1 MKQKFLRT
9 LAILVAAL
17 AVFPVAFA
25 ATYTI
30 GEPVQ
35 VWNNTFSLP
44 GANSHQPVVLPNGKM
59 IVNDLATNVA
69 GTEIK
74 KLYII
79 DADGV
84 TEKSAGY
91 STIAAGYAIDD
102 NGHTALGFYDTNVS
116 AGTNFY
122 LRQWSENNGNLD
134 KTSLGVTP
142 VTLPTSSFSAY
153 TFYYE
158 ASGNLVSG
166 TGHIWFPNALVKG
179 DGTTHTS
186 GAYYT
191 VRRFK
196 VVDGV
201 YNSYTDYELG
211 FEYTTQRCVI
221 DIYSSDVANDKYKFL
236 FQVQNGELYDC
247 TLENG
252 AVTSTKITGYPVA
265 RNNANTIAN
274 TLFEIQGKKIL
285 AYNTGANGTRG
296 NQFVVWN
303 MTDNT
308 YKTIDPFTTTTSV
321 TTTKTS
327 YIGSW
332 LKSFKVSDTQT
343 DIFVYSP
350 GVGAA
355 RYSITATEQ
364 SVPTAPVTSLTYQYI
379 KQTVTQPGRQDI
391 KLTWTAPTDA
401 TPQNYKIYRD
411 GKLLTTVSGT
421 TLTYTN
427 TNVTSNY
434 TYKVVPIFDGADED
448 LSLGAE
454 VTTTEVI
461 LIPIAVTLT
470 RAETFE
476 GYANVQL
483 FWSYPGYGAKPDM
496 YNIYRDGVLVGT
508 SQAYY
513 FYEEKL
519 AEGTHT
525 YYIESV
531 YLDADGNPLSATAIS
546 NSKSI
551 EVVARNT
558 NKTTYTLE
566 VIYNYPHEQITGTTP
581 ALFDNRNYYRQGA
594 YYNGKWYIA
603 QRSDQ
608 LCMKDQGVSGGSDY
622 KSTTGALG
630 SNDARGGVVVFS
642 AVDPRTGIID
652 AKENNRL
659 ITILEGTNVGV
670 ATDDKGNIFVRQNDD
685 TSKTRLTKTTPT
697 DAGTNTVPTGSW
709 FEDNF
714 SRRLTGAY
722 IYLSSDGY
730 TTPVDVDLTGLNLAN
745 NLPDWNTLSTSD
757 GYTDKEYK
765 SQRGRSDYYRIE
777 GDFTSAEGAYLY
789 FSPSKS
795 TVVARVNIKVS
806 GTTATVGTP
815 EYVTIGDYTN
825 NDGVATTCS
834 YGVENYAFPVDG
846 RDTYIGQIRSNG
858 YFGIHGIN
866 DYHPIFT
873 ADSRI
878 NNSGGTTIEFNNEL
892 FIISPQTMH
901 SASSGDF
908 IVTKGIKSDY
918 ADVTTADLTNAMPVA
933 TYRQD
938 VSSTGSSTNAS
949 GNWMF
954 AEYGKLDGTS
964 LTVDQKD
971 QAECIFIY
979 QYVPGERFAKYMLYP
994 NNIFPAPPVAIN
1006 LDPVYTSEEGATV
1019 VDENSATGANE
1030 TAVDLLRFDGA
1041 ASWTKPNYDNDG
1053 AEAYVYDSYN
1063 VKIYAEDGQVFL
1075 EQKIE
1080 LNDANYGNETDGYK
1094 FSLDNMWK
1102 DRQYFINVSANYVN
1116 IADANDTH
1124 VSETSYAYTEDG
1136 YNGVAAEGTVK
1147 VYTNPSFPVWYDENG
1162 NLVYKYSHRVDINFN
1177 KPEFDGERVEPVT
1190 QYEIWLDKDKDGEF
1204 EEQLTNFNL
1213 MTGIYD
1219 PATDANVGTIESQIA
1234 VTDGKIVSATYNPST
1249 TKGYALGEKEEAAN
1263 RTDDYLCVLTFFQV
1277 GDFNTNE
1284 GAVMGTGD
1292 ASALNPANWNYQL
1305 RSVYAAGNARIT
1317 TTKTFDM
1324 ATGTPIYTG
1333 VENAISGANSLKLY
1347 PVPTEY
1353 LLNIDCDEAIYSVQV
1368 YDEAGRLV
1376 ENFIGNNMNSMQ
1388 VDLGNLATGYY
1399 FVKVNANQPV
1409 KILKK

>member
-17 AVFPVAFA
+17 VAVPAVLA
-25 ATYTI
+25 AAYVI
-30 GEPVQ
+30 GAPTQ
-35 VWNNTFSLP
+35 VWKYEGSVPGSDAYSAVALTDGKLYTAGINTDYSSPYKTLYTFDNGAVSTSSLGYSSLFP
-44 GANSHQPVVLPNGKM
+44 GA
-59 IVNDLATNVA
+59 LAA
-69 GTEIK
+69 
-74 KLYII
+74 
-79 DADGV
+79 
-84 TEKSAGY
+84 
-91 STIAAGYAIDD
+91 DD
-102 NGHTALGFYDTNVS
+102 NGNLAIWYGTHQSDIGTVYLKSLSGGIPTLVSGKNIPLSS
-116 AGTNFY
+116 AGLSTW
-122 LRQWSENNGNLD
+122 L
-134 KTSLGVTP
+134 
-142 VTLPTSSFSAY
+142 
-153 TFYYE
+153 YYYD
-158 ASGNLVSG
+158 ASGNLVTGTGYLWFTAASG
-166 TGHIWFPNALVKG
+166 T
-179 DGTTHTS
+179 
-186 GAYYT
+186 
-191 VRRFK
+191 
-196 VVDGV
+196 
-201 YNSYTDYELG
+201 
-211 FEYTTQRCVI
+211 VI
-221 DIYSSDVANDKYKFL
+221 DKVTVSNGSYSKTTTYSIADALGEGNILGASSSIKVYKSDASTDTHSLLVHDIG
-236 FQVQNGELYDC
+236 GEFYDC
-247 TLENG
+247 TISG
-252 AVTSTKITGYPVA
+252 STITATKITGFPVA
-265 RNNANTIAN
+265 RKSSNAAGSTM
-274 TLFEIQGKKIL
+274 FELQGKKIL
-285 AYNTGANGTRG
+285 VYNTGSSNGSANSRA
-296 NQFVVWN
+296 NEFVVWN
-303 MTDNT
+303 MTDNIYT
-308 YKTIDPFTTTTSV
+308 TINPFTTTVSV
-321 TTTKTS
+321 TAS
-327 YIGSW
+327 PDGLIGCW
-332 LKSFKVSDTQT
+332 LDVQKVSDTQVNL
-343 DIFVYSP
+343 FAFSP

-355 RYSITATEQ
+355 KYSITATQ
-364 SVPTAPVTSLTYQYI
+364 KDITTAPLPSLSYEYI
-379 KQTVTQPGRQDI
+379 KQTVTSPGRQDI
-391 KLTWTAPTDA
+391 KLTWTAPTGYA
-401 TPQNYKIYRD
+401 ETEITGYNIYRN
-411 GKLLTTVSGT
+411 GSLYKTVDAN

-427 TNVTSNY
+427 INVTSNY
-434 TYKVVPIFDGADED
+434 TYQVVPTFQDVAED
-448 LSLGAE
+448 ATLGKS
-454 VTTTEVI
+454 VTTTEVTF
-461 LIPIAVTLT
+461 IPIAATLT
-470 RAETFE
+470 RIVTYE

-483 FWSYPGYGAKPDM
+483 FWEYPGYGAKPTY
-496 YNIYRDGVLVGT
+496 YNVYRDGVLVGT
-508 SQAYY
+508 SQSYN

-525 YYIESV
+525 YYVESV
-531 YLDADGNPLSATAIS
+531 YSSNTATANS
-546 NSKSI
+546 NTKTVD
-551 EVVARNT
+551 VVARNT

-581 ALFDNRNYYRQGA
+581 NLFERRNYYRQGA
-594 YYNGKWYIA
+594 YYNGTWYIA
-603 QRSDQ
+603 QRADQ
-608 LCMKDQGVSGGSDY
+608 LSTKDAGKGQSDVTSGVDG
-622 KSTTGALG
+622 TT
-630 SNDARGGVVVFS
+630 GGVVTFS
-642 AVDPRTGIID
+642 AVDPRTGIQS
-652 AKENNRL
+652 KP
-659 ITILEGTNVGV
+659 ITLPEFSNVGV
-670 ATDDKGNIFVRQNDD
+670 ATDNKGNIFVRQNNFDRL
-685 TSKTRLTKTTPT
+685 KATRPSDATKTEEAAFVT
-697 DAGTNTVPTGSW
+697 S
-709 FEDNF
+709 DNF
-714 SRRLTGAY
+714 GRRLTSGY
-722 IYLSSDGY
+722 IYLASDGY
-730 TTPVDVDLTGLNLAN
+730 TTAIDVDLSSLDLASH
-745 NLPDWNTLSTSD
+745 LTDWNTLGSGD
-757 GYTDKEYK
+757 GYTDLDCK
-765 SQRGRSDYYRIE
+765 SQRGRSDYYCLE
-777 GDFTSAEGAYLY
+777 GDVTSAEGAYLY

-795 TVVARVNIKVS
+795 TTVVKVNIKVS

-815 EYVTIGDYTN
+815 EFVAIGDYTN
-825 NDGVATTCS
+825 FEGEAATCS

-858 YFGIHGIN
+858 YFGIHGVN

-873 ADSRI
+873 TDSRI

-892 FIISPQTMH
+892 FIIAPQTMF

-908 IVTKGIKSDY
+908 LVAKGIKSDY
-918 ADVTTADLTNAMPVA
+918 ADVTTADLSNAMPVA
-933 TYRQD
+933 TYSQTD
-938 VSSTGSSTNAS
+938 MATGGSTNAS

-1041 ASWTKPNYDNDG
+1041 ASWTKPDYDNDG

-1063 VKIYAEDGQVFL
+1063 VKIYAENGQVFL
-1075 EQKIE
+1075 EQKVA

-1094 FSLDNMWK
+1094 FPLDNMWK

-1147 VYTNPSFPVWYDENG
+1147 VYTNPAFPVWYDENG

-1190 QYEIWLDKDKDGEF
+1190 HYEIWLDKDKDGEF

-1219 PATDANVGTIESQIA
+1219 PATRADVGTIESQIA

-1305 RSVYAAGNARIT
+1305 RSVYAAGNARIS

-1399 FVKVNANQPV
+1399 FVKVNANHPV

>member
-17 AVFPVAFA
+17 AVFPAAFA
-25 ATYTI
+25 D
-30 GEPVQ
+30 V
-35 VWNNTFSLP
+35 TFSVNTTPQWQNAGTLS
-44 GANSHQPVVLPNGKM
+44 GAKTMAVSNGKIY
-59 IVNDLATNVA
+59 IV
-69 GTEIK
+69 
-74 KLYII
+74 
-79 DADGV
+79 
-84 TEKSAGY
+84 SASY
-91 STIAAGYAIDD
+91 STITYVGDGTSWNKFESGYAAGYIGYPMSNDDAGNIVAKSGNSYYAAATQLTVYPAGATSNADKVEIAIP
-102 NGHTALGFYDTNVS
+102 TAYQPGARADFFY
-116 AGTNFY
+116 A
-122 LRQWSENNGNLD
+122 QGNL
-134 KTSLGVTP
+134 L
-142 VTLPTSSFSAY
+142 
-153 TFYYE
+153 
-158 ASGNLVSG
+158 SGNGYVWFVPQNTQSIYRLNLVDGAVKSRTEWTHTLG
-166 TGHIWFPNALVKG
+166 AASSTSFAYMLDDGRIYFHNRKGSPNASYIL
-179 DGTTHTS
+179 
-186 GAYYT
+186 T
-191 VRRFK
+191 VP
-196 VVDGV
+196 
-201 YNSYTDYELG
+201 
-211 FEYTTQRCVI
+211 
-221 DIYSSDVANDKYKFL
+221 AN
-236 FQVQNGELYDC
+236 G
-247 TLENG
+247 G
-252 AVTSTKITGYPVA
+252 AVTTSETILEEAQA
-265 RNNANTIAN
+265 RNLTSAIFTLQGNLILVANAGDAN
-274 TLFEIQGKKIL
+274 QDISICIKNLTSGETLASNITPF
-285 AYNTGANGTRG
+285 NGTA
-296 NQFVVWN
+296 
-303 MTDNT
+303 TDNT
-308 YKTIDPFTTTTSV
+308 TTQLSGIASVGTIVRP
-321 TTTKTS
+321 
-327 YIGSW
+327 I
-332 LKSFKVSDTQT
+332 KVDNCNY
-343 DIFVYSP
+343 DIYCYSP
-350 GVGAA
+350 KHGASVY
-355 RYSITATEQ
+355 RVTAI
-364 SVPTAPVTSLTYQYI
+364 VPAAPIGSLTYEYI

-401 TPQNYKIYRD
+401 TPKNYKIYRD

-434 TYKVVPIFDGADED
+434 TYKVVPIFDGIDED
-448 LSLGAE
+448 DTYSKS
-454 VTTTEVI
+454 VTTTEVTF
-461 LIPIAVTLT
+461 IPIAVTLS

-531 YLDADGNPLSATAIS
+531 YLDADGNPLSETAIS

-608 LCMKDQGVSGGSDY
+608 LCMKDQGVADGSDY
-622 KSTTGALG
+622 KSTTDALG

-757 GYTDKEYK
+757 GYTDLAYK

-858 YFGIHGIN
+858 YFGIHGVN

-1075 EQKIE
+1075 EQKVA

-1190 QYEIWLDKDKDGEF
+1190 HYEIWLDKDKDGEF

-1333 VENAISGANSLKLY
+1333 VEKAISGANSLKLY